1 MFNKLKLRKAPLS
14 LSSVSNAIKNA
25 GSSDLSPPGLTSKM
39 LNLTVADEKGLP
51 EGSIL
56 AVAFDP
62 VQSLLAV
69 STRQNEIRVYG
80 QGSVEVVF
88 SFKSSSPITALRFVK
103 GVYLVAVLPSSGGI
117 TVLSL
122 HSKSILTSYSPPGS
136 ISAVESDPSL
146 DWLIIGLANGSVLFY
161 DVDRLHL
168 TPFRIDNLQ
177 KKILPKHKLS
187 PVLNIEWHPRELGCI
202 LVTYS
207 HSAIVYDYTTE
218 TIKASFVYQLA
229 KGSRGFD
236 YSSSVANGG
245 KKKLFGSSKDVI
257 PEMTEAHFHPNGLHV
272 VTIHADNSL
281 VFWDANDGT
290 LLESRS
296 IFETNLHKPGAP
308 IEPPTKFIP
317 ILSVRWIAGQDP
329 ELTQLVIAGGD
340 PHQPNIIHI
349 LDFGLTLKYSLTSHE
364 KQGHFYAL
372 PTQGQRVVPVTFNE
386 VLPDQTHPEEIS
398 TILPIAAEGKP
409 YFNGG
414 HSPACLLVV
423 SNLGSIYF
431 LPFEGVGGGGFNA
444 GLDLTSVLIP
454 PSLAMVNPPVVTSTV
469 QQVKRVEWFG
479 IVSTR
484 ASTGANAKS
493 GSLLSGGA
501 QVNHALSPRPVGAD
515 ENYRDILIT
524 AHQGGMIRMLDLSRD
539 TQDNNNLLLISL
551 SDTLYDNGDP
561 RCLKIIAVSCLF
573 ETRELI
579 AGMANGHVVICKYG
593 KLGHNPVG
601 QSSRGNDYKDSPKQH
616 LNGDAKILDIKGR
629 ILGAFA
635 SSSTF
640 LPVSLLK
647 LDNDDEI
654 SSLKISNVGF
664 AAIAYK
670 SGRLVVCD
678 ISRGP
683 AVILNCE
690 NIKQH
695 IPSVTTDCS
704 VSTMEFSI
712 MEYGQDGYSSII
724 LLVGTNAGG
733 NLLLFKIIPQPN
745 GAFTCVFTDKTL
757 GLNYKVLG
765 GEDPSASKLD
775 RIIPINANTGEPAV
789 ASMEIFQ
796 KLSHGV
802 LIPGLIVI
810 TSNKDIR
817 VLKVP
822 KVKLSHKV
830 VEDSCLACGIVK
842 FKGKG
847 VVLAT
852 LVKSGFLKLSSLP
865 ALNDVADIKLLK
877 DTYEKVRKAL
887 DSGAARSS
895 DIVQS
900 GEVFLK
906 LSESEFVKLSIYTD
920 DQKVK
925 KPKGENAT
933 DLLFN
938 ENAIIPP
945 RPTAGAMQW
954 ARGQAKITTSE
965 DIAFLIAGPNRK
977 PAKHPESVLAHNISP
992 EANPNQA
999 YGYGGYGG
1007 GKETNERGY
1016 KEPVRKGNAPV
1027 NPYALG
1033 ADGFMRSLQSGIT
1046 SVEESFHGYAN
1057 DMSEAMNESVEG
1069 TKTSFYKAAFQS
1081 KFGM

>member
-14 LSSVSNAIKNA
+14 LNSVSNAIKNA
-25 GSSDLSPPGLTSKM
+25 GSSDLSPSGLSSKM
-39 LNLTVADEKGLP
+39 LNLAVADEKGLP
-51 EGSIL
+51 KNSIL

-69 STRQNEIRVYG
+69 STINNEVRIYG

-88 SFKSSSPITALRFVK
+88 SFKSSSPITILRFVK
-103 GVYLVAVLPSSGGI
+103 GVYLVGVLPSSGGI

-122 HSKSILTSYSPPGS
+122 HSKSILASYSPPGS
-136 ISAVESDPSL
+136 ITTVESDPAM
-146 DWLIIGLANGSVLFY
+146 DWLIIGLANGGILFY
-161 DVDRLHL
+161 DVDRLNL

-187 PVLNIEWHPRELGCI
+187 PVLNIEWHPRDVGCI

-207 HSAIVYDYTTE
+207 HAAVVYDYTSE
-218 TIKASFVYQLA
+218 TIKASFVYQLT
-229 KGSRGFD
+229 KGARGFD
-236 YSSSVANGG
+236 YSSAVANGG
-245 KKKLFGSSKDVI
+245 KKKLFGSSKEVI
-257 PEMTEAHFHPNGLHV
+257 PEMVEAHFHPNGLHV
-272 VTIHADNSL
+272 VSVHVDNSL

-296 IFETNLHKPGAP
+296 VFETNLHKSGLPV
-308 IEPPTKFIP
+308 EPPANLFP
-317 ILSVRWIAGQDP
+317 ILSVRWIAGLDP
-329 ELTQLVIAGGD
+329 ELTQLVVAGGD

-364 KQGHFYAL
+364 KQGQFYAL
-372 PTQGQRVVPVTFNE
+372 PTEGQRAIPVTFNE
-386 VLPDQTHPEEIS
+386 NLPDKTYPEEIS
-398 TILPIAAEGKP
+398 TVLPIAADGMP
-409 YFNGG
+409 YFNGN
-414 HSPACLLVV
+414 HNPACLLVL
-423 SNLGSIYF
+423 SNHGSIYF
-431 LPFEGVGGGGFNA
+431 LPFEGVGGGGFRA
-444 GLDLTSVLIP
+444 GLDMSSLLIP

-479 IVSTR
+479 IISTR
-484 ASTGANAKS
+484 ASGGAAAKS

-501 QVNHALSPRPVGAD
+501 QVNHTLTPRPVGAD

-524 AHQGGMIRMLDLSRD
+524 AHQGGMIRMLDVSRD
-539 TQDNNNLLLISL
+539 SQDNCGLLQISL
-551 SDTLYDNGDP
+551 SDTLYDNGDT

-579 AGMANGHVVICKYG
+579 AGMANGHVVICKYE

-601 QSSRGNDYKDSPKQH
+601 QSSRGNDYRDSRTQH
-616 LNGDAKILDIKGR
+616 QNGNAKIIDIKGR
-629 ILGAFA
+629 VLGTFA
-635 SSSTF
+635 SSTTF
-640 LPVSLLK
+640 LPVSLLQ
-647 LDNDDEI
+647 LDSGDEI
-654 SSLKISNVGF
+654 SCLKMSNVGF

-690 NIKQH
+690 TIKQH
-695 IPSVTTDCS
+695 IPSVTTECS
-704 VSTMEFSI
+704 ITTMEFSI
-712 MEYGQDGYSSII
+712 MEYGQDGYSSIV
-724 LLVGTNAGG
+724 LMVGTNAGG

-765 GEDPSASKLD
+765 GEDPSSSKLD
-775 RIIPINANTGEPAV
+775 RIIPLNANTGEAAV

-802 LIPGLIVI
+802 VIPGLIVI

-830 VEDSCLACGIVK
+830 VEDSCLACGVVK
-842 FKGKG
+842 FKGRG
-847 VVLAT
+847 VLLAT
-852 LVKSGFLKLSSLP
+852 LVKSGFIKLSSLP
-865 ALNDVADIKLLK
+865 ALNDIADIKLLK
-877 DTYEKVRKAL
+877 DTYEKVKKSLETEA
-887 DSGAARSS
+887 SRSS

-900 GEVFLK
+900 GDVFLK

-925 KPKGENAT
+925 TPKGENGT

-954 ARGQAKITTSE
+954 ARGQAKITTSA
-965 DIAFLIAGPNRK
+965 DVAFLIAGPNRK
-977 PAKHPESVLAHNISP
+977 PAKHPESALAHNISP
-992 EANPNQA
+992 EANPNA
-999 YGYGGYGG
+999 VYGYGSGG
-1007 GKETNERGY
+1007 GKETNDRGY
-1016 KEPVRKGNAPV
+1016 KEPVRKGNTPA
-1027 NPYALG
+1027 NHYAFG

-1046 SVEESFHGYAN
+1046 SVEESLHGYAN
-1057 DMSEAMNESVEG
+1057 DMSEAMTESVEG
-1069 TKTSFYKAAFQS
+1069 SKTSFYKAAFQS
-1081 KFGM
+1081 KFGI